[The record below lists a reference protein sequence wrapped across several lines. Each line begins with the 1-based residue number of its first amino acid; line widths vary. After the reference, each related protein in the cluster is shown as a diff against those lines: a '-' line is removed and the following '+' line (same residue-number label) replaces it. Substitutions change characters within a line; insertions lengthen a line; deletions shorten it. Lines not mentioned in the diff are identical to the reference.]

1 MLRNIFN
8 KSGQMVLPR
17 IVQRAVT
24 TSSARNEIFN
34 VQSSEDFENK
44 VKKSDKVVIVDFFA
58 T

>member
-1 MLRNIFN
+1 MLRTIIQRT
-8 KSGQMVLPR
+8 GQNVLPR
-17 IVQRAVT
+17 LAQRSIA
-24 TSSARNEIFN
+24 TSGVKHEIFQ